1 MTVGPPL
8 TEVELVSAWDHALG
22 QPAARRPLLLLGR
35 EDADRLPVGE
45 VAALL
50 LTTARGWAGDRV
62 EAVLDCPACPER
74 LEVGFAVADL
84 LAAAPDRPLE
94 TGPAGDDDLNPPRA
108 PGTSGNA
115 GLNRPR
121 EPGTAGAGGGTFTLH
136 WRGHRLTLR
145 LPTPADLAEA
155 ARTGDAAAAERWLL
169 RACLLA
175 ADPPLDDPVAAV
187 AEVSAAMAERDPLG
201 VVAVGLTCP
210 GCGTTTEALVD
221 LPAWAWQAAD
231 ARVRRL
237 LGEVHRLARAYGWSE
252 TEVLGLG
259 PHRRAA
265 YLEQVP

>member
-1 MTVGPPL
+1 MSTGPLL
-8 TEVELVSAWDHALG
+8 TEVELVSTWDRALG
-22 QPAARRPLLLLGR
+22 QPESRRPLLLLGR
-35 EDADRLPVGE
+35 DDADRLPVGE

-50 LTTARGWAGDRV
+50 LATARGWAGGRV

-74 LEVGFAVADL
+74 LEVAFAVADL
-84 LAAAPDRPLE
+84 LTAAPGRPHE
-94 TGPAGDDDLNPPRA
+94 A
-108 PGTSGNA
+108 
-115 GLNRPR
+115 
-121 EPGTAGAGGGTFTLH
+121 EGTFTLD

-155 ARTGDAAAAERWLL
+155 ARTGDAVAAERLLL
-169 RACLLA
+169 RVCLLA
-175 ADPPLDDPVAAV
+175 ADPPLDDPFAALP
-187 AEVSAAMAERDPLG
+187 EVSAAMAERDPLG
-201 VVAVGLTCP
+201 VVAVTLTCP
-210 GCGTTTEALVD
+210 GCGTATEALLD

-252 TEVLGLG
+252 TQVLGLG

>member
-1 MTVGPPL
+1 MSTGPPL
-8 TEVELVSAWDHALG
+8 TEVELVSAWDRALG
-22 QPAARRPLLLLGR
+22 QPASRRPLLLLCR

-50 LTTARGWAGDRV
+50 LATARGWAGGRV

-84 LAAAPDRPLE
+84 LAAAPGRPRDA
-94 TGPAGDDDLNPPRA
+94 GPTGDDP
-108 PGTSGNA
+108 
-115 GLNRPR
+115 
-121 EPGTAGAGGGTFTLH
+121 TAGTFTLH

-145 LPTPADLAEA
+145 LPTPADLAQA

-169 RACLLA
+169 RVCLLA
-175 ADPPLDDPVAAV
+175 ADPPLDDPFAALP
-187 AEVSAAMAERDPLG
+187 EVSAAMAERDPLG
-201 VVAVGLTCP
+201 VVAVTLTCP
-210 GCGTTTEALVD
+210 GCGTTTEALLD

-252 TEVLGLG
+252 AQVLGLG